1 MHHPTHKP
9 SDAALPHWLARQLFS
24 LRSGKKSKF
33 LYYVRNGLSLLLP
46 PALFRARRERLL
58 ASIAERADGAEIEAR
73 ASYYCKPGPGE
84 APLPSPTPSEQAD
97 RHRAEVPHAAPR
109 TLRVGDHRLPRG
121 KSAYFFDS
129 REALRYFPADY
140 RFGYW
145 PGDKRT
151 VAAIPALVKSRPI
164 AADNGFSVLLNMD
177 KLRHFLFVRDDLPF
191 VEKDDIAVF
200 RGIVRGKDKRIAL
213 FERHFG
219 SRGLDMVDTSDPPV
233 RPEWGGEKATI
244 REQLRHKFIL
254 CVEGNDVATNL
265 KWVFSSN
272 SIAVMPRPEFETWFL
287 EGLLEPGVHYIGVEP
302 DFSDLL
308 EKLAWYRAHPDSCAR
323 IVEAEHAWVERF
335 QDPLRET
342 LVSLRTLDRYFQA
355 TGTIRN

>member
-1 MHHPTHKP
+1 MRASAEKT
-9 SDAALPHWLARQLFS
+9 SEAAPRRPHWLARLLFS

-33 LYYVRNGLSLLLP
+33 LYYLRNGLSLLVP
-46 PALFRARRERLL
+46 PTLFRARRERLL
-58 ASIAERADGAEIEAR
+58 ASIARRADAAEIETR
-73 ASYYCKPGPGE
+73 AAYYCKPGPGE
-84 APLPSPTPSEQAD
+84 APLPSPSPSEQAG
-97 RHRAEVPHAAPR
+97 RHSAEVPHAPPR
-109 TLRVGDHRLPRG
+109 TLRVRDHRLPRG

-129 REALRYFPADY
+129 REWLRYFPADF

-145 PGDKRT
+145 PGDKMS

-164 AADNGFSVLLNMD
+164 AEDNGRSVLLNMD
-177 KLRHFLFVRDDLPF
+177 KLRHFLFVHDDLPF
-191 VEKDDIAVF
+191 AEKDDIAVF
-200 RGIVRGKDKRIAL
+200 RGIVSGKAKRIAL

-219 SRGLDMVDTSDPPV
+219 APGLDMVDTSAPPV

-287 EGLLEPGVHYIGVEP
+287 EGLLEPDVHYIGVEP

-308 EKLAWYRAHPDSCAR
+308 EKLDWYRARPEACAR
-323 IVEAEHAWVERF
+323 IAAAEHTWVARF
-335 QDPLRET
+335 QDPLREK
-342 LVSLRTLDRYFQA
+342 LVSLRTLDRYFRA
-355 TGTIRN
+355 TGQ